1 MLSCY
6 PNFVKL
12 MLTFFCLFERLVDVM
27 KWPENEQTLLQ
38 CVLTGKV
45 QKAYSSLSVHDS
57 QKYLKVKDAVLKAYE
72 LVPEAYR
79 QKFRNLRK
87 PAEQTYCEFARD
99 LKIQLDRW
107 CTASGANSRED
118 FHKLFLLEQ
127 FKSTL
132 PEHVSTFLAD
142 RNVTSTENAAILT
155 DEYVLTHKC
164 EVKKGRFKFSDVP
177 TEGVTVPRQ
186 VLSEHYNRGERSWK
200 SDADKSDRCAYC
212 HLKGHWKKDCLALK
226 GKLMRVKS
234 EHKPVLVVSSVQTDE
249 SDVPID
255 TLQKSEKSVAFCNDG
270 DVGYAPFITEG
281 YVSLLGST
289 DKVPIRILRDTG
301 ASESFI
307 LESVLPFSQETDMG
321 NRVLIRGIGLQTLSV
336 PLHNVFLQSD
346 LVNRSVVM
354 GVRPSL
360 PVEGVSVILGNNL
373 AGDHVWSDVTSP
385 PVVTTCPT
393 SLGDMDIS
401 QQHPE
406 VFVSCALTRA
416 MSKEITDDR
425 LRDFKGLVKSQ
436 RMVPGLLA
444 LPSVSYQVWVCAQRE
459 DSSLK
464 SLFDAVLS
472 PEVEES
478 SANGYFIENEVLLRK
493 WTFHAEGGL
502 TEPTIQVVVP
512 VSLRNTVL
520 ESAHGGVSGHFGV
533 NKTYQHLLQYFYWT
547 VDVRQFIKTCSTCQL
562 TGKPNQTMKPVPL
575 YPIPAMGQPFQHLL
589 VDCVGPLPPSKSGCV
604 YLLTVMCQSTR
615 YPAAYPLRSITTR
628 SVVKALSQFISIFGI
643 PKVIQSDQGT
653 NFTSNMFQ
661 EVLKQL
667 CIRHNRS
674 TAYHPESQ
682 GALERFHQTLKSL
695 LRAYCTELK
704 GDWEEGLPWLLL
716 AAREVVQES
725 LGFSPNQLV
734 FGHCVRGPLGVLCD
748 GALQEEPPQS
758 LIQYIHGFRRRLV
771 LAGELAR
778 EKLGKTQEKMKCWF
792 DRKSE
797 VRLFSPGDQVLALF
811 ALPDSPFCAK
821 FSGPYTVLRKVSD
834 HNYILSTPE
843 CRKHSQLC
851 HVNLLKPFYACTM
864 APKVI
869 SSSVALASLTP
880 RSDLD
885 QDVKPPDDVMLQPRL
900 KKL

>member
-1 MLSCY
+1 MLLSLQRAMY
-6 PNFVKL
+6 P
-12 MLTFFCLFERLVDVM
+12 CLE
-27 KWPENEQTLLQ
+27 
-38 CVLTGKV
+38 VL
-45 QKAYSSLSVHDS
+45 
-57 QKYLKVKDAVLKAYE
+57 
-72 LVPEAYR
+72 
-79 QKFRNLRK
+79 
-87 PAEQTYCEFARD
+87 
-99 LKIQLDRW
+99 IQ
-107 CTASGANSRED
+107 
-118 FHKLFLLEQ
+118 FLLG
-127 FKSTL
+127 F
-132 PEHVSTFLAD
+132 F
-142 RNVTSTENAAILT
+142 
-155 DEYVLTHKC
+155 
-164 EVKKGRFKFSDVP
+164 
-177 TEGVTVPRQ
+177 
-186 VLSEHYNRGERSWK
+186 
-200 SDADKSDRCAYC
+200 
-212 HLKGHWKKDCLALK
+212 
-226 GKLMRVKS
+226 
-234 EHKPVLVVSSVQTDE
+234 
-249 SDVPID
+249 
-255 TLQKSEKSVAFCNDG
+255 
-270 DVGYAPFITEG
+270 
-281 YVSLLGST
+281 
-289 DKVPIRILRDTG
+289 RDTG

-307 LESVLPFSQETDMG
+307 LESVLPFSQETDTG

-373 AGDHVWSDVTSP
+373 AGDRVWSDVTSP

-416 MSKEITDDR
+416 MSKKITDDR

-444 LPSVSYQVWVCAQRE
+444 LPSVSHQVWVSAQKE
-459 DSSLK
+459 DPSLK

-472 PEVEES
+472 PDVEEC

-520 ESAHGGVSGHFGV
+520 ESAHGGVSGHFGI
-533 NKTYQHLLQYFYWT
+533 NKTYQHLLQYFYWPRIKS
-547 VDVRQFIKTCSTCQL
+547 VVRQFIKTCSTCQL

-575 YPIPAMGQPFQHLL
+575 YPIPAMGQLFQHLL

-604 YLLTVMCQSTR
+604 YLLTVMCQGTR
-615 YPAAYPLRSITTR
+615 YPAAYPLRLITTR
-628 SVVKALSQFISIFGI
+628 SVVKALSQFISNCGI

-734 FGHCVRGPLGVLCD
+734 FGHCVRGPLGVRCD

-771 LAGELAR
+771 LAGELTR
-778 EKLGKTQEKMKCWF
+778 EKLGKTQEKIKCWF
-792 DRKSE
+792 D
-797 VRLFSPGDQVLALF
+797 SPGDQVLALF

-834 HNYILSTPE
+834 HNYILYTPE
-843 CRKHSQLC
+843 RRKHSQLC
-851 HVNLLKPFYACTM
+851 HVNLLNLFYARTV

-885 QDVKPPDDVMLQPRL
+885 QDVKPPDDVILQPRL
-900 KKL
+900 KNSETLANLEE

>member
-6 PNFVKL
+6 PNLVKL
-12 MLTFFCLFERLVDVM
+12 MLTFFCLFERLADVM
-27 KWPENEQTLLQ
+27 KWPENEQNLLLQ
-38 CVLTGKV
+38 CVLTGKA

-107 CTASGANSRED
+107 CAASGANSRED
-118 FHKLFLLEQ
+118 FHELFLLEQ

-132 PEHVSTFLAD
+132 PEHVSIFLAD

-301 ASESFI
+301 SSESFI
-307 LESVLPFSQETDMG
+307 LESVLPFSQETDTG

-354 GVRPSL
+354 GVHPSL

-373 AGDHVWSDVTSP
+373 AGDRVWSDVTSP

-425 LRDFKGLVKSQ
+425 LRGFKGLVKSQ
-436 RMVPGLLA
+436 RMVPGLLCFA
-444 LPSVSYQVWVCAQRE
+444 FC
-459 DSSLK
+459 
-464 SLFDAVLS
+464 FLS
-472 PEVEES
+472 
-478 SANGYFIENEVLLRK
+478 
-493 WTFHAEGGL
+493 GL
-502 TEPTIQVVVP
+502 
-512 VSLRNTVL
+512 
-520 ESAHGGVSGHFGV
+520 G
-533 NKTYQHLLQYFYWT
+533 
-547 VDVRQFIKTCSTCQL
+547 
-562 TGKPNQTMKPVPL
+562 
-575 YPIPAMGQPFQHLL
+575 
-589 VDCVGPLPPSKSGCV
+589 
-604 YLLTVMCQSTR
+604 
-615 YPAAYPLRSITTR
+615 
-628 SVVKALSQFISIFGI
+628 
-643 PKVIQSDQGT
+643 
-653 NFTSNMFQ
+653 
-661 EVLKQL
+661 
-667 CIRHNRS
+667 
-674 TAYHPESQ
+674 
-682 GALERFHQTLKSL
+682 
-695 LRAYCTELK
+695 
-704 GDWEEGLPWLLL
+704 
-716 AAREVVQES
+716 
-725 LGFSPNQLV
+725 
-734 FGHCVRGPLGVLCD
+734 
-748 GALQEEPPQS
+748 
-758 LIQYIHGFRRRLV
+758 
-771 LAGELAR
+771 
-778 EKLGKTQEKMKCWF
+778 
-792 DRKSE
+792 
-797 VRLFSPGDQVLALF
+797 
-811 ALPDSPFCAK
+811 
-821 FSGPYTVLRKVSD
+821 
-834 HNYILSTPE
+834 
-843 CRKHSQLC
+843 
-851 HVNLLKPFYACTM
+851 
-864 APKVI
+864 
-869 SSSVALASLTP
+869 
-880 RSDLD
+880 
-885 QDVKPPDDVMLQPRL
+885 
-900 KKL
+900 